1 MLLSFQNNSDQ
12 NNSIQLYAHYFIPYL
27 MQFLLTFPYNNK
39 KIILKMF
46 ASKPDL
52 YQIRQGYFLPVIVA

>member
-1 MLLSFQNNSDQ
+1 MISDQ

-52 YQIRQGYFLPVIVA
+52 Y